1 MLADPSVPK
10 GPSDRRIL
18 AVEDDPDLLRLIRR
32 ELEGAGFTVWACPSA
47 EEALDTIARRG
58 LPHLALVDILLP
70 GIDGL
75 ALARRLQE
83 WSDLPIVML
92 TSVDE
97 EETVVQAIER
107 FAEDYIRKPF
117 KPREMVARVERVF
130 RRIGDFAYAL
140 QPVMRV
146 DGSLSIDFAHQR
158 AVIDGRE
165 VALTSTETKLLYVLL
180 RHAGRVV
187 ATDFLLRRLW
197 PSDEVF
203 EDSLRV
209 HVHRLR
215 AKIEPEP
222 SRPRYVV
229 TERGTGYRF
238 PAVSSMN
245 RRVFGLLTRVALA
258 LGAVG
263 LLPLA
268 ISWFGLVGVN
278 RDALFDQVL
287 NTHALAARTAAD
299 RVEAFL
305 DTRLVAG
312 PRHGGQPGAR
322 RSPLAGGPGAP
333 RRQPAGVGRPRHP
346 GGGGGQRRGG
356 GSGAGAA
363 QGGAPGGRGGAAAR
377 RLPDR
382 CVRSRVDAVPGAG
395 RR

>member
-1 MLADPSVPK
+1 VLSETSSPS
-10 GPSDRRIL
+10 GPSARRIL

-32 ELEGAGFTVWACPSA
+32 ELEAAGFEVWACLSA
-47 EEALDTIARRG
+47 EEALETLSRKG
-58 LPHLALVDILLP
+58 LPHLVLVDILLP
-70 GIDGL
+70 GLDGMG
-75 ALARRLQE
+75 LARRLHE

-140 QPVMRV
+140 QPVLRV
-146 DGSLSIDFAHQR
+146 DDRLAVDFAHQR
-158 AVIDGRE
+158 IVVDGRE

-180 RHAGRVV
+180 RSAGRVV

-203 EDSLRV
+203 EDTLRV

-238 PAVSSMN
+238 PAVS
-245 RRVFGLLTRVALA
+245 
-258 LGAVG
+258 
-263 LLPLA
+263 
-268 ISWFGLVGVN
+268 
-278 RDALFDQVL
+278 
-287 NTHALAARTAAD
+287 
-299 RVEAFL
+299 
-305 DTRLVAG
+305 
-312 PRHGGQPGAR
+312 
-322 RSPLAGGPGAP
+322 
-333 RRQPAGVGRPRHP
+333 
-346 GGGGGQRRGG
+346 
-356 GSGAGAA
+356 
-363 QGGAPGGRGGAAAR
+363 
-377 RLPDR
+377 
-382 CVRSRVDAVPGAG
+382 
-395 RR
+395 